1 MSDTTEFEQKVEAL
15 VEQLGEEIAAIA
27 SDGEEFENGIAI
39 AAIALLDLSLG
50 NDDIDD
56 DLDDDLDPWNIDSD
70 DDEFD
75 IDDDEDMGWFGSLAD
90 NDDDLFSHSPDG
102 TDARD

>member
-1 MSDTTEFEQKVEAL
+1 MRDKLVTEPSEFETKVEEL

-56 DLDDDLDPWNIDSD
+56 DLDDDLDPWNINNN

-75 IDDDEDMGWFGSLAD
+75 LDDDEEMGWFGTSLD
-90 NDDDLFSHSPDG
+90 EDDLD
-102 TDARD
+102 TDHGP